1 MKFAD
6 KSDFVKA
13 FFQSSK
19 DPSEHIRKDIPK
31 HKMAEYKNMQ
41 LWVATFCE
49 EKGIDLGDYTTN
61 GRGELIQIGHVVS
74 EIISA
79 PYEELKAIMKKM
91 IWLDFK
97 NQPIEPF
104 IEHLAKALK

>member
-1 MKFAD
+1 M
-6 KSDFVKA
+6 
-13 FFQSSK
+13 
-19 DPSEHIRKDIPK
+19 
-31 HKMAEYKNMQ
+31 
-41 LWVATFCE
+41 
-49 EKGIDLGDYTTN
+49 
-61 GRGELIQIGHVVS
+61 
-74 EIISA
+74 SA